1 MKGMKVEMEQKRVFL
16 IILDSVGI
24 GHAKDAEAF
33 GDIDVNTLGNISE
46 HYGLAMPNL
55 EKMGLGNI
63 YPIKT
68 IKKVED
74 PTSYY
79 THMEPQSVG
88 KDSVAGHWEFMGS
101 TLKEPFNNFTAEG
114 FPPELIKAFEEKTG
128 RKVLANKE
136 ANGLQVIHEFASEQ
150 KETGGFI
157 VYTSVDSTF
166 QIAAHEEWI
175 VLDELYEASK
185 IARELTL
192 SKPEWLVSRVI
203 ARPFIGEDGTYTRTG
218 NRHDYA
224 LNPYDRIALEEM
236 KDNHLD
242 VIALGKINDLY
253 NGVGITETIS
263 TKDNIDGIEK
273 IINVI
278 DKDFNGLAYLNLVEF
293 DSLYGH
299 PRNPEGYRDALEY
312 FDKQVPRIL
321 AKLQDTDVLILTA
334 DHGNDP
340 TYKGNDHTR
349 ENVPLIVYSKGFKEH
364 GEIPV
369 RKTFAD
375 LGTTIADMFDLNFE
389 VGESF
394 KKYLK

>member
-1 MKGMKVEMEQKRVFL
+1 MEQKRVFL

-24 GHAKDAEAF
+24 GHAKDAKAF
-33 GDIDVNTLGNISE
+33 GDVGVNTLGNISE

-63 YPIKT
+63 YRIKT
-68 IKKVED
+68 IPKVEE
-74 PTSYY
+74 PTAYY

-101 TLKEPFNNFTAEG
+101 ILKEPFNNFTAEG
-114 FPPELIKAFEEKTG
+114 FPPELIKEFEEKTG

-136 ANGLQVIHEFASEQ
+136 ANGLQVIHEFATEQ

-175 VLDELYEASK
+175 GLEELYEASK

-203 ARPFIGEDGTYTRTG
+203 ARPFVGEDGTYTRTG

-236 KDNHLD
+236 KDHHLD

-273 IINVI
+273 IIDVM
-278 DKDFNGLAYLNLVEF
+278 DKDFKGLAYLNLVEF

-312 FDKQVPRIL
+312 FDKQVPRML
-321 AKLQDTDVLILTA
+321 AKLQETDVLILTA

-349 ENVPLIVYSKGFKEH
+349 ENVPLIVYSKGFKGH
-364 GEIPV
+364 GEIPA

-375 LGTTIADMFDLNFE
+375 LGTTIADMFDLNFD

-394 KKYLK
+394 KKDLK